1 MQVGILGPLTV
12 EVGDRTV
19 PIAGARLRA
28 LITRLALDTPRVVPA
43 DELVDD
49 LWADEPPADRAN
61 ALQSLVSRA
70 RRTLGTGSVPA
81 VGAGYRLAVDGD
93 AIDLHRFTTLAR
105 TGSELV
111 GSDPGG
117 ARELLDEALELWRG
131 DPLTDAKDA
140 EYARGPIVRLW
151 DRRLDVLADRLACS
165 VALGEATA
173 VVSEA
178 QELAAAN
185 PLAERLTAL
194 HIRALAAAGR
204 PAEALA
210 VYQRTREYLADT
222 LGADPSAELQQLH
235 LQLLRGE
242 TGHAEPVQPPPPA
255 RDNLPASI
263 TSFLGRDTELAR
275 VAELLE
281 QSRLVTVIGPGGV
294 GKTRLALEIAT
305 RRRSETPDGVWLV
318 SLAAVTDP
326 AAVAPAFLD
335 ALRLRGEPTMERREI
350 GSRDVAERLL
360 SGLGQVQALIVVDNC
375 EHLINEVA
383 DLVGAITEQCPQLR
397 IIATSREPLGVL
409 GESLCPVPPLAL
421 PRDVST
427 VEQARATPAVQ
438 LLEERATAVRADFV
452 VDEKSL
458 PAVLEIVGRLDGLP
472 LAIELAAA
480 RLRLLPP
487 AEVAALLSD
496 RFRLLTGGNR
506 AALPRHRTLWAVVDW
521 SWNLLERRESQVAE
535 RMSAFTGPWSVPA
548 AAAVCA
554 DLQLDSSAIRDILL
568 SLADKSLVDTGDGV
582 HFRMLETI
590 REFAVVRCTESGS
603 LDTARQAHAHYYQQ
617 LVHRLTPRLRGKG
630 QLPAVSQL
638 QAEHVGIVDTIRY
651 LTDAGELTRAR
662 TMVAELIWFWIITDR
677 GPDVAGQVAALLPR
691 EPSDDPLVVQVEV
704 FHLLSELAAGLPAE
718 DFGSQRAEAIAL
730 AKRITATGPHRGV
743 LAVMEVLLNFFAGE
757 NTRAAELADEV
768 VRTSTSRWVRG
779 ATQMMQAAFAENVG
793 DLDQV
798 RRRLDAAHVELAGHP
813 DRWARSAIA
822 ALRGRIR
829 TIDGDID
836 GAIADLEEAFAVAVE
851 MRGMDD
857 EMQSR
862 MMLSQLYA
870 RRGDFPAAHRQ
881 LDQMLARRLE
891 YGQRSPATRERWE
904 TAILMS
910 RLLVHDIA
918 GEDELVRPLRDE
930 LQRLLTAAV
939 RTDGHLI
946 AVGWAVLGTS
956 FARTGDVE
964 RALAAVRRAYPVAI
978 ATEDHPVMAVVGE
991 AVAEVVARAGS
1002 MLVAVE
1008 LIGAAGRLRGALEI
1022 GNPTVERI
1030 TAHARKVLG
1039 DTEFDLALQR
1049 GLAMSREQ
1057 ALQRLDPATLDIQ
1070 VAGSSAQPDRI
1081 DQTRR

>member
-1 MQVGILGPLTV
+1 M
-12 EVGDRTV
+12 
-19 PIAGARLRA
+19 
-28 LITRLALDTPRVVPA
+28 
-43 DELVDD
+43 
-49 LWADEPPADRAN
+49 
-61 ALQSLVSRA
+61 
-70 RRTLGTGSVPA
+70 
-81 VGAGYRLAVDGD
+81 
-93 AIDLHRFTTLAR
+93 HRFTALAR
-105 TGSELV
+105 SGSELV

-117 ARELLDEALELWRG
+117 ARDLLGRALLLWRG
-131 DPLTDAKDA
+131 DPLIDAKDA
-140 EYARGPIVRLW
+140 EYARGPIGRLW
-151 DRRLDVLADRLACS
+151 NRRLDVLADRLTCS
-165 VALGEATA
+165 LTLGEAAA
-173 VVSEA
+173 VVAEA
-178 QELAAAN
+178 QELAESN

-210 VYQRTREYLADT
+210 VYQRNREYLADT
-222 LGADPSAELQQLH
+222 LGVDPSAELQQLH
-235 LQLLRGE
+235 LQLLRGD
-242 TGHAEPVQPPPPA
+242 AEPAASSDPPRPTD
-255 RDNLPASI
+255 RHNLPAAI

-281 QSRLVTVIGPGGV
+281 HSRLVTVIGPGGV
-294 GKTRLALEIAT
+294 GKTRLALEIAA

-326 AAVAPAFLD
+326 DAVAPAFLD
-335 ALRLRGEPTMERREI
+335 ALRLRAEPTMERRET
-350 GSRDVAERLL
+350 GSRDVTERLL
-360 SGLGQVQALIVVDNC
+360 SGLGRVQALIIVDNC

-383 DLVGAITEQCPQLR
+383 DLVGAITEQCPQVR

-409 GESLCPVPPLAL
+409 GESLCPVPPLGL
-421 PRDVST
+421 PRGAST
-427 VEQARATPAVQ
+427 VEQARATPSVQ
-438 LLEERATAVRADFV
+438 LLEERAVAVRADFV
-452 VDEKSL
+452 VDERSL

-487 AEVAALLSD
+487 SEVAALLSD

-521 SWNLLERRESQVAE
+521 SWNLLEQTESQVAE

-554 DLQLDSSAIRDILL
+554 DLQLDEPTVRDTLL
-568 SLADKSLVDTGDGV
+568 SLADKSLVDTGDGI

-590 REFAVVRCTESGS
+590 REFAVVRCTESGNLES
-603 LDTARQAHAHYYQQ
+603 ARQAHAHYYQQ

-630 QLPAVSQL
+630 QLPAMSQL
-638 QAEHVGIVDTIRY
+638 QAEHVDIVDTIRY

-691 EPSDDPLVVQVEV
+691 EPSDDPLVLQVEV
-704 FHLLSELAAGLPAE
+704 FHLLSELAVGLPAE

-730 AKRITATGPHRGV
+730 AKRISAIGRHRGV
-743 LAVMEVLLNFFAGE
+743 LAIMEVLLNFFAGE
-757 NTRAAELADEV
+757 NTQAAALADALI
-768 VRTSTSRWVRG
+768 RTSTSRWVRG
-779 ATQMMQAAFAENVG
+779 ATQMMQATFAENVG
-793 DLDQV
+793 DLDEV
-798 RRRLDAAHVELAGHP
+798 RRRLDAAHLELAGHP

-881 LDQMLARRLE
+881 LDQMLARRVE
-891 YGQRSPATRERWE
+891 YGQRSPAARERWD

-918 GEDELVRPLRDE
+918 GEDELVRPLRNE

-946 AVGWAVLGTS
+946 AVGWAVLGS
-956 FARTGDVE
+956 SLARTGDVE
-964 RALAAVRRAYPVAI
+964 QALAAVRTAYPVAI
-978 ATEDHPVMAVVGE
+978 TTEDQPVMAVVGE
-991 AVAEVVARAGS
+991 AVAEVAAQAGS

-1008 LIGAAGRLRGALEI
+1008 SIGAAGRLRGALEI
-1022 GNPTVERI
+1022 GNPTVARV
-1030 TAHARKVLG
+1030 TARARKVLG
-1039 DTEFDLALQR
+1039 DIEFDQALQR
-1049 GLAMSREQ
+1049 GLAMTREQ
-1057 ALQRLDPATLDIQ
+1057 ALQRLDPTTLDIQ
-1070 VAGSSAQPDRI
+1070 VAGSGVQPGRI